1 VSEPPPEKDEFAGL
15 PLDWVVCNCS
25 HCGCLL
31 SGRSMRDYALNLR
44 TGLMPKG
51 RPPLATHSINGRP
64 VCSGCYSPNP
74 APKASRRAPRE
85 EAPPSWDDA
94 VRALEE
100 DR

>member
-1 VSEPPPEKDEFAGL
+1 MSEAQPDKDEFAGL

-31 SGRSMRDYALNLR
+31 SGYSMHAYALDYLGR
-44 TGLMPKG
+44 MPPG
-51 RPPLATHSINGRP
+51 RPPLATHRIKGRP
-64 VCSGCYSPNP
+64 VCSGCYSPRKP
-74 APKASRRAPRE
+74 ARSAPATRDD
-85 EAPPSWDDA
+85 APPSWDNA